1 LHNSRKSA
9 QGPSNRTFN
18 VAKISGNTGPNMAI
32 NDEQNINLLINSSGG
47 GNSDLNCV
55 EVPGSPIDRF

>member
-1 LHNSRKSA
+1 
-9 QGPSNRTFN
+9 
-18 VAKISGNTGPNMAI
+18 
-32 NDEQNINLLINSSGG
+32 LLINSSGG